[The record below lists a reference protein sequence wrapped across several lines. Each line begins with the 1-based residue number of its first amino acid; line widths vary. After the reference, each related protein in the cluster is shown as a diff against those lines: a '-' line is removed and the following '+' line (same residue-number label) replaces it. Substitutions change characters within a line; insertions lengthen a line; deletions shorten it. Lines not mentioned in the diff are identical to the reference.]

1 MEACV
6 GYEDIDE
13 DGAGG
18 VGEGWGDVGR
28 GRMRSVFL
36 VFCFGA
42 NNNNYLMNSM
52 MNTFLDKSL
61 RETMK

>member
-42 NNNNYLMNSM
+42 NNNNYL
-52 MNTFLDKSL
+52 KGVC
-61 RETMK
+61 

>member
-18 VGEGWGDVGR
+18 VGEGGRDVGR
-28 GRMRSVFL
+28 GSMRLVFL
-36 VFCFGA
+36 VFVWC
-42 NNNNYLMNSM
+42 
-52 MNTFLDKSL
+52 K
-61 RETMK
+61 

>member
-18 VGEGWGDVGR
+18 VGEGWRDVGR
-28 GRMRSVFL
+28 GSMRLVFL
-36 VFCFGA
+36 VFVWC
-42 NNNNYLMNSM
+42 
-52 MNTFLDKSL
+52 K
-61 RETMK
+61 